1 MQCELG
7 AMSQKIRL
15 LDVFEGKRYLKIVLV
30 VSVLA
35 FLVLELLIYL
45 GSAGQSGTKSR
56 IIVLDSEGN
65 KVFQTEG
72 NALSSYEKLVFENN
86 HGPIQNYRMQLQT
99 ETLEF
104 PFRAWLSAAVGIPI
118 GLILLMSFLVKVYL
132 ALLYGDEEE
141 SPFPPESENGKRNR
155 LGTLYHSF
163 NRFSV
168 FHLGFLV
175 LMSVLM
181 FWIVPNFLQDFAK
194 LSLAAISE
202 YKWFF
207 VGISVFLAVIITWM
221 IYLRY
226 RLSKQMLDNQ
236 FNIEKYRLETQLLAR
251 SEPTPLLP
259 SPVNDTEEPVADG
272 QSSL

>member
-1 MQCELG
+1 
-7 AMSQKIRL
+7 MSQKVRL
-15 LDVFEGKRYLKIVLV
+15 LDVFEGRRYLKIVLV

-45 GSAGQSGTKSR
+45 GAAGQAGTKSR
-56 IIVLDSEGN
+56 TIVLDSEGN
-65 KVFQTEG
+65 KVFETAG
-72 NALSSYEKLVFENN
+72 SALSSYEKLVFENN

-99 ETLEF
+99 ETMPF

-118 GLILLMSFLVKVYL
+118 GLILLVSFLVKVYL
-132 ALLYGDEEE
+132 ALLYGEEGERQE
-141 SPFPPESENGKRNR
+141 SSEDGASPRNR
-155 LGTLYHSF
+155 IGTLYNSF
-163 NRFSV
+163 HRFNV

-194 LSLAAISE
+194 VSLAAIRD

-207 VGISVFLAVIITWM
+207 AGASVFLAVIITWV

-226 RLSKQMLDNQ
+226 RLSKQMLENQ
-236 FNIEKYRLETQLLAR
+236 FNIEKYRIETQLLAR
-251 SEPTPLLP
+251 TEPAPLLP
-259 SPVNDTEEPVADG
+259 SPVKEADEAATEGPAP
-272 QSSL
+272 L